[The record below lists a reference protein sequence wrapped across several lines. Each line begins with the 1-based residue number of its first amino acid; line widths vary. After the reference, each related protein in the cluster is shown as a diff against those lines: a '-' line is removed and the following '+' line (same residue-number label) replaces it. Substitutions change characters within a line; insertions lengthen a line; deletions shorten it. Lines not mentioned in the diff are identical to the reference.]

1 MRRVDLN
8 PDTEPEERRPQKAPE
23 ARAVLLVTSLRTR
36 AVIPLPAAGALTIGR
51 GNPSLA
57 ADADAAGGQALL
69 PDTLLSR
76 QHLRISATEGRH
88 EVEDLESRNGTFL
101 DGRRLATPRRLSDG
115 AIVLFGN
122 QVGVYR
128 EVTERE
134 LEALRREADTPF
146 GPVPSFHPS
155 LARTHAR
162 LRKLARTDNEILL
175 VGEAG
180 VGKQLCARAIHR
192 ASGRTGPFVS
202 INCASLSPAM
212 VESELYGFVSAAP
225 GTGGNAKRGL
235 IETAEGGTVL
245 LEEIGQMPPELQAKI
260 FRFLQDRIIRPLGR
274 VRPRRVDVRVV
285 ATATHVGTALGTDG
299 LRPDLVARL
308 GTEAVTIPPLRRRPE
323 EVPFLVAHFGADAI
337 REVEPAALRALALY
351 GWPLNVRELER
362 TIANAC
368 AMSIGGR
375 LLLEHL
381 PNVVRDALQRG
392 ATIEATRRRPREA
405 PQRGDLEQLLR
416 QHDGNVAGVARALD
430 RKWNVVQRWLAR
442 YKLDAGRFR
451 KDKKE

>member
-1 MRRVDLN
+1 MPRADLN
-8 PDTEPEERRPQKAPE
+8 PDTQPEERPPREAPDE
-23 ARAVLLVTSLRTR
+23 RAVLLISSLRTR
-36 AVIPLPAAGALTIGR
+36 AVIPLPATGAVTVGRGQPAQAADGEAAGA
-51 GNPSLA
+51 PV
-57 ADADAAGGQALL
+57 LL
-69 PDTLLSR
+69 PDSLLSR
-76 QHLRISATEGRH
+76 EHLRISATDGRH
-88 EVEDLESRNGTFL
+88 EIEDLSSRNGTFL
-101 DGRRLATPRRLSDG
+101 DGRRLATPKRLSEG

-122 QVGVYR
+122 QVAVYR
-128 EVTERE
+128 EVNERD

-146 GPVPSFHPS
+146 GPVPTFHPA
-155 LARTHAR
+155 LAGAHAR

-180 VGKQLCARAIHR
+180 VGKELCARAIHR

-212 VESELYGFVSAAP
+212 VESELYGFVPGPS
-225 GTGGNAKRGL
+225 GTGGPAKRGL

-245 LEEIGQMPPELQAKI
+245 LEEVGQMPPELQTKI

-274 VRPRRVDVRVV
+274 VRPRRVDVRVI

-308 GTEAVTIPPLRRRPE
+308 ATEAMTIPPLRRRPE
-323 EVPFLVAHFGADAI
+323 EIPFLVAHFGADAI

-351 GWPLNVRELER
+351 SWPLNVRELER
-362 TIANAC
+362 TIANAIT
-368 AMSIGGR
+368 MSIGGH

-381 PNVVRDALQRG
+381 PQVVRLALERG
-392 ATIEATRRRPREA
+392 ATIEAARRRPREA
-405 PQRGDLEQLLR
+405 PARADLEELLKHH
-416 QHDGNVAGVARALD
+416 QGNVASVARVLD

-442 YKLDAGRFR
+442 YKLEAGRFR
-451 KDKKE
+451 KG

>member
-1 MRRVDLN
+1 V
-8 PDTEPEERRPQKAPE
+8 
-23 ARAVLLVTSLRTR
+23 
-36 AVIPLPAAGALTIGR
+36 GR
-51 GNPSLA
+51 GQPSLA
-57 ADADAAGGQALL
+57 ADGDAAGTQALL

-76 QHLRISATEGRH
+76 QHLRISAVEGRH
-88 EVEDLESRNGTFL
+88 EIEDLSSRNGTFL
-101 DGRRLATPRRLSDG
+101 DGRRLASPRRLSEG

-122 QVGVYR
+122 QVAVYR
-128 EVTERE
+128 EVTEPA
-134 LEALRREADTPF
+134 LEALQREADAPF
-146 GPVPSFHPS
+146 GPVATFHPA
-155 LARTHAR
+155 LAHTHTR

-180 VGKQLCARAIHR
+180 VGKKLCARAIHR

-212 VESELYGFVSAAP
+212 IESELYGFVP
-225 GTGGNAKRGL
+225 GSGGTPKRGV

-245 LEEIGQMPPELQAKI
+245 LEEIGQMPTELQAKI

-274 VRPRRVDVRVV
+274 VHPRRVDVRVI

-323 EVPFLVAHFGADAI
+323 EIPFLLPHFGADAL

-368 AMSIGGR
+368 SMSIDGHLR
-375 LLLEHL
+375 LDHL
-381 PNVVRDALQRG
+381 PNVVRAALERG
-392 ATIEATRRRPREA
+392 ATVEATRRKPREA
-405 PQRGDLEQLLR
+405 PVRADLEELLK
-416 QHDGNVAGVARALD
+416 HHEGNVASVARALD

-442 YKLDAGRFR
+442 YKLEAGRFR
-451 KDKKE
+451 KKK